1 MNVLRKLVFIF
12 LFSVLVKNSFSQDQ
26 YYVYIQSQNHQSFY
40 ARVGSSTFTSSGNGY
55 LLLPGLVKNTYELI
69 IGFPGQKIS
78 EWRFNC
84 TVDNADLGFI
94 LKDKGTG
101 GVQLVH
107 LDQKGALAGT
117 VVEQQKEVKAETVPL
132 TGVISNDPFS
142 TMLASVVNDP
152 SIRQQLVIV
161 DKKLA
166 PVNNDAVESSIA
178 GVPAA
183 PVIVNRDNSKPGE
196 TVAPV
201 TIVKEDVKT
210 TKEEVVKKGD
220 KAIVVA
226 STQKSAVVPE
236 ETKTVLVEPEIKKT
250 ETVAVKEVAKTKAAQ
265 TEKQSQK
272 GVVQKDDK
280 AIVAASTQKP
290 GVVPEETK
298 TVIAEPEIKKTEPF
312 VVREIIT
319 KRDGAETRQEPDAT
333 AKIDTNSSE
342 EVKYLPFV
350 IKPADKKTTPPVI
363 KNEDKPKR
371 TEKNKAVKAGAE
383 IPAGDSAIVTQKEKS
398 APDGKKAVISSV
410 KKTLERKSR
419 DGVDLIYIDEDVNG
433 AKDTIRIFIP
443 ALK

>member
-166 PVNNDAVESSIA
+166 PVSNDAVESSIA

-236 ETKTVLVEPEIKKT
+236 ETKTVLV
-250 ETVAVKEVAKTKAAQ
+250 
-265 TEKQSQK
+265 
-272 GVVQKDDK
+272 
-280 AIVAASTQKP
+280 
-290 GVVPEETK
+290 
-298 TVIAEPEIKKTEPF
+298 EPEIKKTEPF

>member
-161 DKKLA
+161 DKRLV

-250 ETVAVKEVAKTKAAQ
+250 E
-265 TEKQSQK
+265 
-272 GVVQKDDK
+272 
-280 AIVAASTQKP
+280 
-290 GVVPEETK
+290 
-298 TVIAEPEIKKTEPF
+298 PF

-333 AKIDTNSSE
+333 AKIDTNSNE

>member
-12 LFSVLVKNSFSQDQ
+12 LFSVLVKNGFSQDQ

-94 LKDKGTG
+94 LNDKGSG
-101 GVQLVH
+101 GVQLVQ
-107 LDQKGALAGT
+107 LDQKGVLAGT
-117 VVEQQKEVKAETVPL
+117 VVKQQKEVKEETAPL

-161 DKKLA
+161 DKRLV

-183 PVIVNRDNSKPGE
+183 PVNVNSDNSKPVE

-201 TIVKEDVKT
+201 TVVR
-210 TKEEVVKKGD
+210 EEA
-220 KAIVVA
+220 KAAI
-226 STQKSAVVPE
+226 
-236 ETKTVLVEPEIKKT
+236 VEPEVKKN
-250 ETVAVKEVAKTKAAQ
+250 ETFAVKEITKTKVAQ

-272 GVVQKDDK
+272 EAVQKDDK

-290 GVVPEETK
+290 AVVPEETK
-298 TVIAEPEIKKTEPF
+298 TVIAEPEIKKNEPF

-319 KRDGAETRQEPDAT
+319 KRNDAETRQEPDAT
-333 AKIDTNSSE
+333 AKKDTNNSE

-350 IKPADKKTTPPVI
+350 IKPAEKKTTPPVV

-383 IPAGDSAIVTQKEKS
+383 MPAGDSAIVTQKEKS
-398 APDGKKAVISSV
+398 APDGKKAVLSAV

-419 DGVDLIYIDEDVNG
+419 DGVDLIYIDENVNG

>member
-250 ETVAVKEVAKTKAAQ
+250 E
-265 TEKQSQK
+265 
-272 GVVQKDDK
+272 
-280 AIVAASTQKP
+280 
-290 GVVPEETK
+290 
-298 TVIAEPEIKKTEPF
+298 PF

>member
-12 LFSVLVKNSFSQDQ
+12 LFSVLVKNGFSQDQ

-250 ETVAVKEVAKTKAAQ
+250 E
-265 TEKQSQK
+265 
-272 GVVQKDDK
+272 
-280 AIVAASTQKP
+280 
-290 GVVPEETK
+290 
-298 TVIAEPEIKKTEPF
+298 PF

-333 AKIDTNSSE
+333 AKIDTNSNE

>member
-250 ETVAVKEVAKTKAAQ
+250 E
-265 TEKQSQK
+265 
-272 GVVQKDDK
+272 
-280 AIVAASTQKP
+280 
-290 GVVPEETK
+290 
-298 TVIAEPEIKKTEPF
+298 PF

-443 ALK
+443 VLK

>member
-250 ETVAVKEVAKTKAAQ
+250 E
-265 TEKQSQK
+265 
-272 GVVQKDDK
+272 
-280 AIVAASTQKP
+280 
-290 GVVPEETK
+290 
-298 TVIAEPEIKKTEPF
+298 PF

-410 KKTLERKSR
+410 KKTLERKST

>member
-250 ETVAVKEVAKTKAAQ
+250 E
-265 TEKQSQK
+265 
-272 GVVQKDDK
+272 
-280 AIVAASTQKP
+280 
-290 GVVPEETK
+290 
-298 TVIAEPEIKKTEPF
+298 PF

-333 AKIDTNSSE
+333 AKIDTNSNE

>member
-12 LFSVLVKNSFSQDQ
+12 LFSVLVKNGFSQDQ

-250 ETVAVKEVAKTKAAQ
+250 E
-265 TEKQSQK
+265 
-272 GVVQKDDK
+272 
-280 AIVAASTQKP
+280 
-290 GVVPEETK
+290 
-298 TVIAEPEIKKTEPF
+298 PF

>member
-161 DKKLA
+161 DKKLV

-236 ETKTVLVEPEIKKT
+236 ETKTVLV
-250 ETVAVKEVAKTKAAQ
+250 
-265 TEKQSQK
+265 
-272 GVVQKDDK
+272 
-280 AIVAASTQKP
+280 
-290 GVVPEETK
+290 
-298 TVIAEPEIKKTEPF
+298 EPEIKKTEPF

>member
-101 GVQLVH
+101 GVQLVQ
-107 LDQKGALAGT
+107 LDQKGVLAGT
-117 VVEQQKEVKAETVPL
+117 VVKQQKEVKEETVPL

-250 ETVAVKEVAKTKAAQ
+250 E
-265 TEKQSQK
+265 
-272 GVVQKDDK
+272 
-280 AIVAASTQKP
+280 
-290 GVVPEETK
+290 
-298 TVIAEPEIKKTEPF
+298 PF

-333 AKIDTNSSE
+333 AKIDTNSNE

>member
-250 ETVAVKEVAKTKAAQ
+250 E
-265 TEKQSQK
+265 
-272 GVVQKDDK
+272 
-280 AIVAASTQKP
+280 
-290 GVVPEETK
+290 
-298 TVIAEPEIKKTEPF
+298 PF

-419 DGVDLIYIDEDVNG
+419 DGVDLIYIDENVNG
-433 AKDTIRIFIP
+433 VKDTIRIFIP
-443 ALK
+443 VLK